1 MPSPERNPLPESR
14 VEPVKRPLPPYIQRM
29 RPTTLIATALG
40 AALLLAHPLAAQG
53 PTSRPKVTPLP
64 GSSTAPDAPST
75 PTTRAPVTPPK
86 TGSPRAGAAA
96 GANEPG
102 AVTTAYLQGVAVDSI
117 HGAPLIGAAIQLE
130 GTDRLGITDS
140 LGRFLI
146 DSIKPGSYK
155 VLVDH
160 DVLDTLGISLSTAP
174 MEFVANNVTRVV
186 IAVPSPD
193 FLSARFCTPARRAL
207 GPGVHV
213 GRVRQPD
220 SPKAAVGARVS
231 FVWYDPDPAAVAGVA
246 VKIKKEPRVREATVG
261 EDGTYRLCGLPEK
274 FEGKLQAQRKD
285 GGTTAEVP
293 VTQDGG
299 LLTLRSMSVAPIAVA
314 VANTDTTKGAP
325 ARVQKGTARAFGR
338 VVNKAGAPVAGARV
352 SLLGG
357 GASTT
362 TRAGGEFSLD
372 SLPAGT
378 QALTVRHLGYAPQE
392 KTVELSSRT
401 PARVDVQLGAYVPE
415 LAPVEV
421 VSQMDQGLDRVGF
434 TGRKRGAA
442 GGYFI
447 TPQMIENRKAA
458 QFTDLLT
465 TAPGIRIEGSMGHMA
480 ITSTRSVGRRGCV
493 TVYVDGSQWQQLEAG
508 DLDSFVRPEEAAA
521 IEVYPAG
528 AATPVEFQTSGQ
540 DCAAVV
546 VWTKLNVN
554 RKVRSR

>member
-1 MPSPERNPLPESR
+1 
-14 VEPVKRPLPPYIQRM
+14 M
-29 RPTTLIATALG
+29 RPTTLIAPALG
-40 AALLLAHPLAAQG
+40 ALLLAHPLAAQG

-64 GSSTAPDAPST
+64 GSSTAPGAPAT
-75 PTTRAPVTPPK
+75 PTTKPPAAPPRTAAPK
-86 TGSPRAGAAA
+86 GGAAA
-96 GANEPG
+96 ANEPG
-102 AVTTAYLQGVAVDSI
+102 AITTAYLQGVAVDSI

-160 DVLDTLGISLSTAP
+160 DILDTLGISLSTAP
-174 MEFVANNVTRVV
+174 MEFQANNVTRVV
-186 IAVPSPD
+186 IAIPSPD
-193 FLSARFCTPARRAL
+193 FLATRFCTPARRAL
-207 GPGVHV
+207 GPGVLV
-213 GRVRQPD
+213 GRVREPD
-220 SPKAAVGARVS
+220 SPTAAVGARVS
-231 FVWYDPDPAAVAGVA
+231 FVWYDPDPPAVAGVPIQ
-246 VKIKKEPRVREATVG
+246 IKKQPRVREATVG

-274 FEGKLQAQRKD
+274 YEGKLQAQRKD

-293 VTQDGG
+293 VEQDGG
-299 LLTLRSMSVAPIAVA
+299 LLTLRSMSVAPLAATAV
-314 VANTDTTKGAP
+314 NTDTTKGAP
-325 ARVQKGTARAFGR
+325 VRVPKGSARVLGR
-338 VVNKAGAPVAGARV
+338 VLNKAGAPVEGARV

-357 GASTT
+357 GSSTT
-362 TRAGGEFSLD
+362 TRASGDFVLD

-378 QALTVRHLGYAPQE
+378 QAIAVRHLGYAPQE
-392 KTVELSSRT
+392 VPVELSSRT
-401 PARVDVQLGAYVPE
+401 PFRVTVQLGAYVPE

-421 VSQMDQGLDRVGF
+421 VSQIDQGLDRVGF
-434 TGRKRGAA
+434 TGRKRGGA

-465 TAPGIRIEGSMGHMA
+465 TAPGIRIEGTMGHMA
-480 ITSTRSVGRRGCV
+480 IRSTRTVGRQGCV

-528 AATPVEFQTSGQ
+528 SATPVEFQTSGQ

-546 VWTKLNVN
+546 IWTKLNVN
-554 RKVRSR
+554 RKARSRK